1 MENSVQDARKL
12 GSDPPRLQ
20 EEDGPSKVEDDTDY
34 IDEDYTIEPVL
45 LRQILSFSNA
55 VHQFDFDHGFHR
67 EERRDGFSFYATS
80 LFLNVLWMSIY
91 FIGTKLQGTCSRSWL
106 LLNSPLILLLFIFD
120 VVLYIYAFRLAWVIK
135 LKAKNR
141 INNALSLNPL
151 RAAQSAVAVKLFAH
165 KLFQT
170 LFRITIQFLCFVFAL
185 DFPKYRLLM
194 LAPFNFVNFWYS
206 TQSRVSKRQ
215 IKLKQFIK
223 RNYNAILRSIVFA
236 SIIISNF
243 MFLGTL
249 PLYFYWFRRFAKLFK
264 NKFRNVDD
272 LEDDAEDDDIDQM
285 EYGDGVVNFCFF
297 IIMFGIHVKH
307 LTDFMGFSILSY
319 HMAFTPVH
327 FIMAVINTGFAGLL
341 D

>member
-1 MENSVQDARKL
+1 MENSAQDVGRH
-12 GSDPPRLQ
+12 GSDSLLPQ
-20 EEDGPSKVEDDTDY
+20 ERDGPSKSRDDTDY
-34 IDEDYTIEPVL
+34 IDEDYTIEPIL
-45 LRQILSFSNA
+45 LIQIISFSNA

-91 FIGTKLQGTCSRSWL
+91 FIGTKLQGTCARSWL
-106 LLNSPLILLLFIFD
+106 VLNSPLILILFIFD

-141 INNALSLNPL
+141 VNNAILLNPL
-151 RAAQSAVAVKLFAH
+151 RAAQSAMTVKFISY

-170 LFRITIQFLCFVFAL
+170 VLRITVQFLSFIIAL
-185 DFPKYRLLM
+185 DFPKYRLFTLV
-194 LAPFNFVNFWYS
+194 PFNFVNFRYS
-206 TQSRVSKRQ
+206 AQSRVSQRQ
-215 IKLKQFIK
+215 IRLKQFLK
-223 RNYNAILRSIVFA
+223 RNFNAILRSIVFA
-236 SIIISNF
+236 SIIIPNF

-272 LEDDAEDDDIDQM
+272 LGDDAEDDDVDQM

-297 IIMFGIHVKH
+297 IIMLGIHVKH
-307 LTDFMGFSILSY
+307 LSEFMGFSIVSY